1 MATDIAAINSF
12 FSSLVTDTLQNEAK
26 PLQRLSTDLQKLE
39 TRKSVYSSAGTRLS
53 SLLTSVN
60 NLATD
65 STTNFL
71 DQRTAAV
78 SEPSTTAAAVFTAA
92 ATDQAIAGSQRI
104 AVTSLAKAHSVG
116 SSTALEYSDQQ
127 LGLSGVFTVGGAA
140 TRSIASSTT
149 PYPNTVTGFSTADLT
164 SGLRE
169 LGSDSYYLEVRN
181 NSSTYEY
188 RLVNSQ
194 AQAVAI
200 RKYGSASATETT
212 SAWQS
217 VPAGQVTVD
226 SGRGLKFTF
235 GGGSYTVGSKASNAA
250 SVAYIAKGASITVTT
265 ANTLANIATLISRG
279 TYAEG
284 NEVTAGVVD
293 RRLILT
299 ANNSGTH
306 RAIRASH
313 ASGTDNILEAVKVLD
328 GGGAFSNVIQAPTN
342 AAFSVDGVS
351 VTRSQNAGLTDVI
364 SGVTLNLASDAVG
377 KSATLV
383 ITRDN
388 TAVVA
393 KLKALV
399 AEFNSANDYV
409 TTQSAVTKTAD
420 KVFSSGALAGDSN
433 FVGLRRN
440 LITDL
445 QSRVSGLT
453 GTGFSQVGD
462 LGVTINTATLT
473 ATLDEAKLTAAF
485 SSDPSGAKALINA
498 VADRL
503 QVRLKTFTTST
514 KGIVEASVKGLT
526 AQISDVNTRISN
538 GKKTL
543 VERETSLKA
552 QYGRHQAEIMTL
564 INTQN
569 SLSKLA

>member
-1 MATDIAAINSF
+1 M
-12 FSSLVTDTLQNEAK
+12 
-26 PLQRLSTDLQKLE
+26 
-39 TRKSVYSSAGTRLS
+39 
-53 SLLTSVN
+53 
-60 NLATD
+60 
-65 STTNFL
+65 
-71 DQRTAAV
+71 
-78 SEPSTTAAAVFTAA
+78 
-92 ATDQAIAGSQRI
+92 
-104 AVTSLAKAHSVG
+104 
-116 SSTALEYSDQQ
+116 
-127 LGLSGVFTVGGAA
+127 
-140 TRSIASSTT
+140 
-149 PYPNTVTGFSTADLT
+149 
-164 SGLRE
+164 
-169 LGSDSYYLEVRN
+169 
-181 NSSTYEY
+181 
-188 RLVNSQ
+188 
-194 AQAVAI
+194 
-200 RKYGSASATETT
+200 
-212 SAWQS
+212 
-217 VPAGQVTVD
+217 
-226 SGRGLKFTF
+226 
-235 GGGSYTVGSKASNAA
+235 
-250 SVAYIAKGASITVTT
+250 
-265 ANTLANIATLISRG
+265 
-279 TYAEG
+279 
-284 NEVTAGVVD
+284 TAGVVD

-328 GGGAFSNVIQAPTN
+328 GGGAFSNVLQAPTN

-485 SSDPSGAKALINA
+485 SSDPSGAKALMNA

-503 QVRLKTFTTST
+503 QLRLKTFTTST